1 MPVST
6 PFAANGTAVGP
17 DGAITVPQYLNS
29 PRRIHRDAVSVA
41 AVNYRY
47 DQVLSDGGGTSGG
60 ALVFDVA
67 QARDEFLDRDVQE
80 VGELSEFP
88 LLNGEDGVP
97 GIAYVKKVGGKLLI
111 SDEKRDRND
120 MRYVNRET
128 TRLGNTM
135 ADQTER
141 GGMAAV
147 DQAIADY
154 NRTTP
159 VALGW
164 DQVVPNG
171 AAQTPY
177 EFWPHADLARARA
190 KGRTDGIGGDYDVL
204 VIHPNDYVLLDI
216 IYSGNPERFWSGTK
230 GAFYQ
235 STNQTEGKPLLTL
248 KGQAGGSYWE
258 KRIGVE
264 KWREPGI
271 EGTYIQIGGRVVHV
285 VDNPPALLELD
296 DVSTPAGP

>member
-1 MPVST
+1 MPVNS
-6 PFAANGTAVGP
+6 PFAADGSAVGQ
-17 DGAITVPQYLNS
+17 DGAITVPMLLNS
-29 PRRIHRDAVSVA
+29 PRRIYRDTVSVA

-80 VGELSEFP
+80 VGELAEFP
-88 LLNGEDGVP
+88 LLNGEE
-97 GIAYVKKVGGKLLI
+97 GIPDIAKVRKVGGKLLI
-111 SDEKRDRND
+111 SDEKRDRNEI
-120 MRYVNRET
+120 RYVNREI

-141 GGMAAV
+141 AGMAAV
-147 DQAIADY
+147 DKAIVDY

-159 VALGW
+159 VSLGW

-171 AAQTPY
+171 AAPTPF
-177 EFWPHADLARARA
+177 ESWPHADLARARA
-190 KGRTDGIGGDYDVL
+190 KGRVDGIGGDYDVL

-216 IYSGNPERFWSGTK
+216 IYDGNPERFWSGTK
-230 GAFYQ
+230 GTFYQ
-235 STNQTEGKPLLTL
+235 STNQTEGKPLLSL
-248 KGQAGGSYWE
+248 KGQAGGTYWE

-264 KWREPGI
+264 KWREPGV
-271 EGTYIQIGGRVVHV
+271 EGTYIQVSGRAVHV
-285 VDNPPALLELD
+285 VDNPPALLELSG
-296 DVSTPAGP
+296 VSS